1 MTAKEHLQ
9 SVYSIQQK
17 IKRLQNR
24 REDLRAD
31 LYSIGSPTGQL
42 DSARVQTSIS
52 GDRMA
57 ELVARVDETERNIV
71 AELKDLIDQK
81 EKITREIERVPE
93 ENYKQL
99 LFERYVLCEKWE
111 KISLD
116 HDRGIRRTFTM
127 HRKALASFEKIWKK
141 PL

>member
-9 SVYSIQQK
+9 TVYSIQQR
-17 IKRLQNR
+17 IKRLNEM
-24 REDLRAD
+24 REDIRND
-31 LYSIGSPTGQL
+31 LYSLGGI
-42 DSARVQTSIS
+42 DYSADRVQTSPE
-52 GDRMA
+52 GDRM
-57 ELVARVDETERNIV
+57 LKLIARVDEIERDV
-71 AELKDLIDQK
+71 LDELKELEERKYNIIK
-81 EKITREIERVPE
+81 EIECVPN

-127 HRKALASFEKIWKK
+127 HGKALAAFEKIWGKA
-141 PL
+141 L